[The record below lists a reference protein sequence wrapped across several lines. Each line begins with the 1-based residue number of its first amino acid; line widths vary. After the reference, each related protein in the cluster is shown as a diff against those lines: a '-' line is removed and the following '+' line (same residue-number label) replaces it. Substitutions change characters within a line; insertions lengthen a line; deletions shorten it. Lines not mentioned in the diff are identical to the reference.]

1 DGKSGLAPGAIA
13 AIVIVVV
20 LFFSAA
26 GWVLY
31 TCLRARR
38 LGLPTP
44 TWRSFIPNRRTKS
57 NSTALEPNRPAASGF
72 MSRILPNRGGG
83 YDGHSARME
92 RLKEDQQVWNSEIRD
107 REDTEYRGASGNQET
122 ERLREEEEMR
132 RAYGGSDDTVQ
143 YAGHEERGRSR
154 SRDPP

>member
-1 DGKSGLAPGAIA
+1 
-13 AIVIVVV
+13 
-20 LFFSAA
+20 
-26 GWVLY
+26 
-31 TCLRARR
+31 
-38 LGLPTP
+38 
-44 TWRSFIPNRRTKS
+44 
-57 NSTALEPNRPAASGF
+57 
-72 MSRILPNRGGG
+72 
-83 YDGHSARME
+83 ME

-154 SRDPP
+154 SRDPPAAGGVQNVRAQQDRPRESFESRRSAFREGL